1 MLDAAGVLKISDFGL
16 CSVYK
21 LKESGKTRLLS
32 ERCGSLPYIAPEV
45 NVSQLS
51 RIHEISITPK
61 LSGSSPYKAEPIDVW
76 GIGVILFTMLVGSET
91 PLIIFPITHPNTF
104 QTHLGTSRP
113 RIVSSSVPT

>member
-45 NVSQLS
+45 
-51 RIHEISITPK
+51 SIFRA
-61 LSGSSPYKAEPIDVW
+61 L
-76 GIGVILFTMLVGSET
+76 
-91 PLIIFPITHPNTF
+91 
-104 QTHLGTSRP
+104 
-113 RIVSSSVPT
+113 

>member
-45 NVSQLS
+45 NVFQLS
-51 RIHEISITPK
+51 RIHGISVTSK
-61 LSGSSPYKAEPIDVW
+61 LAGSTPYKAEPIDVW

-104 QTHLGTSRP
+104 
-113 RIVSSSVPT
+113 